1 MFVKI
6 IWKKKNKEC
15 EIKYIELLT
24 FWGLTCIFPD
34 MIYFVLDIV
43 LIYVL
48 LNVIIQCNKILSMP
62 EDVSGYNMS

>member
-1 MFVKI
+1 MEF
-6 IWKKKNKEC
+6 
-15 EIKYIELLT
+15 LT
-24 FWGLTCIFPD
+24 FWGFTCIFPD

-48 LNVIIQCNKILSMP
+48 LNVIIQCNKIWSMP